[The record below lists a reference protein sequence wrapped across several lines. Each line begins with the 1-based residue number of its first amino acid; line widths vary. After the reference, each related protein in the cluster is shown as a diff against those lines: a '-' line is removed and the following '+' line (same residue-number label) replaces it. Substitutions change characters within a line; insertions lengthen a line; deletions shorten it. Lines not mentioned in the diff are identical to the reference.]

1 MPLFLLFF
9 FRERADIMKEVNPNK
24 DGHKDGRGDDFDN
37 PSCDRLSIKNI
48 QQNRFK
54 AASKADLSNAKQI
67 GSSPTTS
74 DGCNGRDAC
83 DDRGDVR
90 HDCNRSDICDRG
102 ENDSHGD
109 VCGGGDGYSDDGGR
123 SERNGESGRHELT
136 PREHDLANLP
146 IKKIFIKLYI
156 PAVVAMVVQAIYTLV
171 DRIFIARIP
180 DVGDYAIGG
189 VGIVMPLYFL
199 CFGVFMLFGIGGSA
213 NISISL
219 GKRDRSR
226 AERIFGTSLSSLF
239 LTMFALM
246 IFFLFYSKDILLWYG
261 ATPNNIEYAHDYFTI
276 LVVGALWASLS
287 FAMNQVIRA
296 EGNARYSMI
305 SILVGAIANLV
316 LDPLF
321 IFAFNWGVKGAAY
334 ATILSQFLSFAFC
347 AVYFIKGHSS
357 IKLHPASLIPRPD
370 LLKSIVG
377 IGFSPF
383 FRQAAMSIMSFI
395 IYGMIRQYGDELAQ
409 SAYSIAG
416 SIVGFTLMPI
426 FAMNQ
431 ALQPIIG
438 FNYGAK
444 EYERVKSS
452 LLYGS
457 YYASIYLVVVWII
470 TTFFTWIPVS
480 LMANE
485 GALAEMAEQCLYYVC
500 LFYPLYGVVI
510 ISGNYF
516 TSIGKA
522 ATAFF
527 VTISREFLML
537 LPMLYIIA
545 PIKGL
550 SGVWFVLGA
559 VDIPCFIV
567 TLICVIADIRRI
579 NRLKNYAIA
588 TG

>member
-1 MPLFLLFF
+1 MNSQEREDFRNHQSKQITENEQKSISEYQHENGVTCTDYPLQVSSAEHCAN
-9 FRERADIMKEVNPNK
+9 REKNRE
-24 DGHKDGRGDDFDN
+24 HTTDFDN
-37 PSCDRLSIKNI
+37 KTKP
-48 QQNRFK
+48 
-54 AASKADLSNAKQI
+54 
-67 GSSPTTS
+67 
-74 DGCNGRDAC
+74 
-83 DDRGDVR
+83 
-90 HDCNRSDICDRG
+90 
-102 ENDSHGD
+102 
-109 VCGGGDGYSDDGGR
+109 GDG
-123 SERNGESGRHELT
+123 SENVNLTNPESAHEFPNELLHEFSEELSHELSHELT
-136 PREHDLANLP
+136 DREKDLAYMP
-146 IKKIFIKLYI
+146 IKKIFFKLYI

-180 DVGDYAIGG
+180 DIGDYAIGG

-219 GKRDRSR
+219 GKRDRTR
-226 AERIFGTSLSSLF
+226 AERIFGTSLSALF
-239 LTMFALM
+239 ITMFLLM
-246 IFFLFYSKDILLWYG
+246 IFFLIFSRDILLWYG
-261 ATPNNIEYAHDYFTI
+261 ATQNNIEYAHDYFVI

-296 EGNARYSMI
+296 EGNAKYSML
-305 SILVGAIANLV
+305 SILVGAVSNLI
-316 LDPLF
+316 LDPVF
-321 IFAFNWGVKGAAY
+321 IFVFQWGVKGAAY
-334 ATILSQFLSFAFC
+334 ATILSQFISFVFC
-347 AVYFIKGHSS
+347 ALYFIRGKSS
-357 IKLHPASLIPRPD
+357 IRLHPNALIPRFE

-395 IYGMIRQYGDELAQ
+395 IYGLIRKYGDELAQ
-409 SAYSIAG
+409 SAYSISG

-431 ALQPIIG
+431 ALQPITG
-438 FNYGAK
+438 FNYGAG

-457 YYASIYLVVVWII
+457 YYASIYLVAVWII
-470 TTFFTWIPVS
+470 TTFFTWIPVG
-480 LMANE
+480 LMASP
-485 GALAEMAEQCLYYVC
+485 GPLADMAEECLYYVC
-500 LFYPLYGVVI
+500 LFYPLYGIVI

-522 ATAFF
+522 TTAFV

-537 LPMLYIIA
+537 LPLLFLIA

-550 SGVWFVLGA
+550 TGIWFVLGA

-567 TLICVIADIRRI
+567 TLIVVIVDMKRI
-579 NRLKNYAIA
+579 NRLMRRETTNRFCSRVS
-588 TG
+588 

>member
-1 MPLFLLFF
+1 MS
-9 FRERADIMKEVNPNK
+9 INK
-24 DGHKDGRGDDFDN
+24 H
-37 PSCDRLSIKNI
+37 
-48 QQNRFK
+48 
-54 AASKADLSNAKQI
+54 
-67 GSSPTTS
+67 TS
-74 DGCNGRDAC
+74 D
-83 DDRGDVR
+83 
-90 HDCNRSDICDRG
+90 
-102 ENDSHGD
+102 
-109 VCGGGDGYSDDGGR
+109 
-123 SERNGESGRHELT
+123 HELT
-136 PREHDLANLP
+136 AREKDLAYMP
-146 IKKIFIKLYI
+146 IRKIFFKLYI

-180 DVGDYAIGG
+180 DAGIYAIGG

-219 GKRDRSR
+219 GKRDRTR
-226 AERIFGTSLSSLF
+226 AEDIFGTSLSSLF
-239 LTMFALM
+239 LTMFVIM
-246 IFFLFYSKDILLWYG
+246 IFFLLFSRDILLWYG
-261 ATPNNIEYAHDYFTI
+261 ATPNNIDYAHDYFAI
-276 LVVGALWASLS
+276 LIVGTLWASLS

-296 EGNARYSMI
+296 EGNAKYSMF
-305 SILVGAIANLV
+305 SILVGAVANLI
-316 LDPLF
+316 LDPVF
-321 IFAFNWGVKGAAY
+321 IFIFRWGVEGAAY
-334 ATILSQFLSFAFC
+334 ATIISQFLSFVLC

-357 IKLHPASLIPRPD
+357 IKLRASALIPKFN

-395 IYGMIRQYGDELAQ
+395 IYSMIREYGDELAQ
-409 SAYSIAG
+409 SAYSISG

-438 FNYGAK
+438 FNYGAE

-457 YYASIYLVVVWII
+457 YYASLYLIVVWII

-480 LMANE
+480 LMASD
-485 GALAEMAEQCLYYVC
+485 GPLAEMAAQCLYYVC
-500 LFYPLYGVVI
+500 LFYPLYGIVI

-545 PIKGL
+545 PLKGL
-550 SGVWFVLGA
+550 SGIWFVLGA
-559 VDIPCFIV
+559 VDVPCFIV
-567 TLICVIADIRRI
+567 TLIIVFVDIRRI
-579 NRLKNYAIA
+579 NKLKFAVSVD
-588 TG
+588 TV

>member
-1 MPLFLLFF
+1 MNRQNKHSETHEARHASADVRSEAQSALDTAPPLQEQELAIH
-9 FRERADIMKEVNPNK
+9 ESA
-24 DGHKDGRGDDFDN
+24 
-37 PSCDRLSIKNI
+37 
-48 QQNRFK
+48 
-54 AASKADLSNAKQI
+54 QI
-67 GSSPTTS
+67 FPEQVTSVTS
-74 DGCNGRDAC
+74 D
-83 DDRGDVR
+83 
-90 HDCNRSDICDRG
+90 
-102 ENDSHGD
+102 
-109 VCGGGDGYSDDGGR
+109 
-123 SERNGESGRHELT
+123 HELT
-136 PREHDLANLP
+136 DREKDLAYMP
-146 IKKIFIKLYI
+146 IRRIFFKLYI

-180 DVGDYAIGG
+180 GIGDYAIGG
-189 VGIVMPLYFL
+189 VGIVMPLYFM

-219 GKRDRSR
+219 GRRDRAR

-239 LTMFALM
+239 LTMLALM
-246 IFFLFYSKDILLWYG
+246 VFFLFFSRDILLWYG
-261 ATPNNIEYAHDYFTI
+261 ATPNNIDYAHDYFAI
-276 LVVGALWASLS
+276 LIVGALWASLS

-296 EGNARYSMI
+296 EGNAKYSMI
-305 SILVGAIANLV
+305 SILVGAFSNLL

-321 IFAFNWGVKGAAY
+321 IFAFGWGVKGAAY
-334 ATILSQFLSFAFC
+334 ATIISQFLSFAFC
-347 AVYFIKGHSS
+347 AIYFIRGKSS
-357 IKLHPASLIPRPD
+357 IKLHASALIPRLD

-409 SAYSIAG
+409 SAYSISG

-444 EYERVKSS
+444 DYERVKSS
-452 LLYGS
+452 LLHGS
-457 YYASIYLVVVWII
+457 YYASIYLIGIWFI

-485 GALAEMAEQCLYYVC
+485 GPLADMAAQCLYYVC
-500 LFYPLYGVVI
+500 LFYPLYGIVI

-527 VTISREFLML
+527 VTIAREFLML
-537 LPMLYIIA
+537 LPMLFVIA

-550 SGVWFVLGA
+550 SGIWFVLGA

-567 TLICVIADIRRI
+567 TLIIVIADIKRI
-579 NRLKNYAIA
+579 NRLKYAV